1 MKSSF
6 FCGKKTF
13 SKAEKINIE
22 VVKQKPVMPV
32 KKSPPKKQFPLHDL
46 IVPGLGLLRLQ
57 KIGSGLFFLVSTIVF
72 LAVFLWRHELVFISL
87 HSLFTGL
94 SLLAVSQEN
103 FGQVFTFEI
112 LEFWVAALYVI
123 LVPLFLVFFS
133 NRTLKKAL
141 AAKRDHIEAELSLRE
156 IGWQSFKKHTIAL
169 QASVIVFILYS
180 TAFLAPLV
188 SPFNPFEQQ
197 DFLVTAYKPPL
208 TTIDALVLE
217 ERKGVTIPLREGNSL
232 EEKLTNTLIG
242 DFQVLKTR
250 NEPQKLRFV
259 DSYRFEG
266 ENIIYQQGPREKSIP
281 IEALAG
287 GKEYSGGKPDFIVT
301 RSFFLGTDQYGR
313 DILSRVIYGSRIS
326 LSIGF
331 LVVLIS
337 VTLGTIVGVSSG
349 YFGGIVDNTLMR
361 IVDILIAF
369 PALFLILIII
379 ATFGNSIFL
388 IVITLS
394 FTGWMGVAR
403 IVRSQV
409 LSLKEQEFIL
419 AAKSLGLSNLR
430 IIFRHLVPNTLTP
443 VIVAAT
449 LRIGSIILTE
459 AGLSF
464 LGLGVQ
470 PPTPSWGNIINE
482 GRDSLLNHWWIST
495 FPGIAILTTVVCFNL
510 IGDGVRDALDP
521 RMRG

>member
-1 MKSSF
+1 MKD
-6 FCGKKTF
+6 
-13 SKAEKINIE
+13 A
-22 VVKQKPVMPV
+22 
-32 KKSPPKKQFPLHDL
+32 KKQAIPFQYRA
-46 IVPGLGLLRLQ
+46 VPGLGLIS
-57 KIGSGLFFLVSTIVF
+57 IGKRGTGLFFLLASCSF
-72 LAVFLWRHELVFISL
+72 LTLFILRFDLIRISL
-87 HSLFTGL
+87 RTLTSGIA
-94 SLLAVSQEN
+94 LLAVSRES
-103 FGQVFTFEI
+103 FLQVFT
-112 LEFWVAALYVI
+112 
-123 LVPLFLVFFS
+123 
-133 NRTLKKAL
+133 
-141 AAKRDHIEAELSLRE
+141 AELLDFWAASLYLLITTTLLFILSIRAYRNARNGKESPDSGEPSLRQL
-156 IGWQSFKKHTIAL
+156 GMRSFMRNPIAMS
-169 QASVIVFILYS
+169 ASVVIFILYS
-180 TAFLAPLV
+180 VAFLAPYLAPY
-188 SPFNPFEQQ
+188 SPYDQQ
-197 DFLVTAYKPPL
+197 DFLVTAYQPPMTRL
-208 TTIDALVLE
+208 QALVMKEPRTLAIPF
-217 ERKGVTIPLREGNSL
+217 RKGSGSDVT
-232 EEKLTNTLIG
+232 LTNGMISDTQTLKSRNTPYS
-242 DFQVLKTR
+242 LK
-250 NEPQKLRFV
+250 FV
-259 DSYRFEG
+259 NSYRI
-266 ENIIYQQGPREKSIP
+266 ENGTVFYTQGSREKSLP
-281 IEALAG
+281 VTAL
-287 GKEYSGGKPDFIVT
+287 GKRSGTFRPEPPGDQKITVSRIFP
-301 RSFFLGTDQYGR
+301 LGTDQYGR
-313 DILSRVIYGSRIS
+313 DIFSRVIYGSRIS

-337 VTLGTIVGVSSG
+337 VTLGTVIGVSSG
-349 YFGGIVDNTLMR
+349 YFGGWADSILMR
-361 IVDILIAF
+361 VVDVLIAF

-379 ATFGNSIFL
+379 ATFGNSIYL

-419 AAKSLGLSNLR
+419 AAKSLGLSHLR

-510 IGDGVRDALDP
+510 VGDGVRDALDP

>member
-1 MKSSF
+1 M
-6 FCGKKTF
+6 
-13 SKAEKINIE
+13 EKR
-22 VVKQKPVMPV
+22 QHSLTPV
-32 KKSPPKKQFPLHDL
+32 KESPQKKQLPLYDL
-46 IVPGLGLLRLQ
+46 IVPGLGLLRN
-57 KIGSGLFFLVSTIVF
+57 KKTRSGLFFILSFAVF
-72 LAVFLWRHELVFISL
+72 LAVVLWRHELILLSL
-87 HSLFTGL
+87 HSMITGL
-94 SLLAVSQEN
+94 ALLVTSPES
-103 FGQVFTFEI
+103 FSQVFTLEI

-123 LVPLFLVFFS
+123 LAPVLLVVFS
-133 NRTLKKAL
+133 IRTLKKVIAENNL
-141 AAKRDHIEAELSLRE
+141 PNQGELSLRE

-169 QASVIVFILYS
+169 QASVVVFILYS

-188 SPFNPFEQQ
+188 SPFSPFEQQ
-197 DFLVTAYKPPL
+197 DFLVTAYQQPFTRL
-208 TTIDALVLE
+208 DALVLE
-217 ERKGVTIPLREGNSL
+217 ERKGVNIPLRKGNTL
-232 EEKLTNTLIG
+232 TDRLTNTLIG
-242 DFQVLKTR
+242 DFQALKTR
-250 NEPQKLRFV
+250 NEPHKLRFI
-259 DSYRFEG
+259 DSYRIDEDTV
-266 ENIIYQQGPREKSIP
+266 IYQQGPREKTIS

-287 GKEYSGGKPDFIVT
+287 GKEYTGAKPGFIVT

-419 AAKSLGLSNLR
+419 AAKSLGLTHLR

-495 FPGIAILTTVVCFNL
+495 FPGVAILTTVVCFNL

>member
-1 MKSSF
+1 MK
-6 FCGKKTF
+6 
-13 SKAEKINIE
+13 E
-22 VVKQKPVMPV
+22 
-32 KKSPPKKQFPLHDL
+32 SPQKKQLPLYDL
-46 IVPGLGLLRLQ
+46 IVPGLGLLRM
-57 KIGSGLFFLVSTIVF
+57 KKTGSGLFFIVFTAVF

-87 HSLFTGL
+87 HSMITGL
-94 SLLAVSQEN
+94 ALLAVSPES
-103 FGQVFTFEI
+103 FRQVFTLEI

-123 LVPLFLVFFS
+123 AVPPLLAVFS
-133 NRTLKKAL
+133 TRTLKKTIAG
-141 AAKRDHIEAELSLRE
+141 IENPNQRELSLRE
-156 IGWQSFKKHTIAL
+156 IGWESFKKHTIAL
-169 QASVIVFILYS
+169 QASVVVFILYS
-180 TAFLAPLV
+180 TAFLAPFV
-188 SPFNPFEQQ
+188 SPFSPFEQQ
-197 DFLVTAYKPPL
+197 DFLVTAYQQPF
-208 TTIDALVLE
+208 TRIDALVLE
-217 ERKGVTIPLREGNSL
+217 ERKGVNIPLRKGNSL
-232 EEKLTNTLIG
+232 SDRLTNTLIN
-242 DFQVLKTR
+242 DFQVLKNR
-250 NEPQKLRFV
+250 NEPHKLRFIDTWQIDG
-259 DSYRFEG
+259 DSV
-266 ENIIYQQGPREKSIP
+266 IYQQGPREKIIP

-287 GKEYSGGKPDFIVT
+287 VKEYNGGKPGFIVT
-301 RSFFLGTDQYGR
+301 RSFLLGTDQYGR

-361 IVDILIAF
+361 IVDVLIAF

-430 IIFRHLVPNTLTP
+430 IILRHLVPNTLTP

-470 PPTPSWGNIINE
+470 PPIPSWGNIINE

-495 FPGIAILTTVVCFNL
+495 FPGVAILITVVCFNL

>member
-1 MKSSF
+1 MKESF
-6 FCGKKTF
+6 KKH
-13 SKAEKINIE
+13 
-22 VVKQKPVMPV
+22 
-32 KKSPPKKQFPLHDL
+32 PLPLYDL
-46 IVPGLGLLRLQ
+46 IFPGLGLLRM
-57 KIGSGLFFLVSTIVF
+57 KKKGSGLFFMISFVVF
-72 LAVFLWRHELVFISL
+72 LSVFFWRHELVFISL
-87 HSLFTGL
+87 HSLITGVA
-94 SLLAVSQEN
+94 LLLVSPES
-103 FGQVFTFEI
+103 FRQVFTPEI
-112 LEFWVAALYVI
+112 LEFWIASSYVL
-123 LVPLFLVFFS
+123 LVPFLLLWLS
-133 NRTLKKAL
+133 AKTLKKAL
-141 AAKRDHIEAELSLRE
+141 DGSRKDNQSELSLRE
-156 IGWQSFKKHTIAL
+156 IGWNSFKKHTIAL
-169 QASVIVFILYS
+169 YASVVVFILYS

-188 SPFNPFEQQ
+188 SPFSPFEQQ

-208 TTIDALVLE
+208 TRLDALVLE
-217 ERKGVTIPLREGNSL
+217 ERKGVTIPLRKGDNISDR
-232 EEKLTNTLIG
+232 LTNTLIS

-250 NEPQKLRFV
+250 NEPHKLRFI
-259 DSYRFEG
+259 DSYRIDG
-266 ENIIYQQGPREKSIP
+266 DSVIYQQGPREKTIL
-281 IEALAG
+281 IEAL
-287 GKEYSGGKPDFIVT
+287 SGGKQYSEGKPSFIVT
-301 RSFFLGTDQYGR
+301 RSFLLGTDQYGR

-361 IVDILIAF
+361 IVDVLIAF

>member
-1 MKSSF
+1 MKEP
-6 FCGKKTF
+6 K
-13 SKAEKINIE
+13 NNDR
-22 VVKQKPVMPV
+22 
-32 KKSPPKKQFPLHDL
+32 PPLYDL
-46 IVPGLGLLRLQ
+46 LLPGFGLLFM
-57 KIGSGLFFLVSTIVF
+57 KKKGPGLFFIISFTLFLAILFWRHQLILVSIRSLITGTA
-72 LAVFLWRHELVFISL
+72 LLVTSPVSFRQI
-87 HSLFTGL
+87 FTY
-94 SLLAVSQEN
+94 
-103 FGQVFTFEI
+103 EI
-112 LEFWVAALYVI
+112 LELWIASLYAL
-123 LVPLFLVFFS
+123 LVPPLLFWLS
-133 NRTLKKAL
+133 ARTLKKARTKKQDL
-141 AAKRDHIEAELSLRE
+141 KDRELSLRE
-156 IGWQSFKKHTIAL
+156 IGWHSFKKHTIAL
-169 QASVIVFILYS
+169 YASVIVFILYS
-180 TAFLAPLV
+180 AAFLAPLV
-188 SPFNPFEQQ
+188 SPFSPFEQQ
-197 DFLVTAYKPPL
+197 DFLVTAYKQPF
-208 TTIDALVLE
+208 TRIDALVLNE
-217 ERKGVTIPLREGNSL
+217 QKGVTIPLRKGNTRSDR
-232 EEKLTNTLIG
+232 LTNALIS

-250 NEPQKLRFV
+250 NEPQKLRFI
-259 DSYRFEG
+259 DSYRIEG
-266 ENIIYQQGPREKSIP
+266 NSVIYKQGHREKVIP
-281 IEALAG
+281 LDKLAG
-287 GKEYSGGKPDFIVT
+287 DSGYGKAPTGFIVT

-337 VTLGTIVGVSSG
+337 VTLGTVVGISSG

-430 IIFRHLVPNTLTP
+430 IIFRHLMPNTLTP